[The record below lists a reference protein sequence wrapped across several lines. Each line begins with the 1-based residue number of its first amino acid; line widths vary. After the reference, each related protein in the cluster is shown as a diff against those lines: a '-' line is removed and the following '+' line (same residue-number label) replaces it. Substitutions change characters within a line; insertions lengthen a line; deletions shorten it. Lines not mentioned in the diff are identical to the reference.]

1 MIRRSDQYGGDH
13 DDNNNSD
20 HDDNNMNFGDKND
33 DHDDNNY
40 DVKACP
46 VCRRPHSNGGRGD
59 ASNTRLP
66 KNG

>member
-1 MIRRSDQYGGDH
+1 MITILIMMIL
-13 DDNNNSD
+13 NMNSD
-20 HDDNNMNFGDKND
+20 DKND

-40 DVKACP
+40 DGKVCP
-46 VCRRPHSNGGRGD
+46 VCRRPHSNGGRGID